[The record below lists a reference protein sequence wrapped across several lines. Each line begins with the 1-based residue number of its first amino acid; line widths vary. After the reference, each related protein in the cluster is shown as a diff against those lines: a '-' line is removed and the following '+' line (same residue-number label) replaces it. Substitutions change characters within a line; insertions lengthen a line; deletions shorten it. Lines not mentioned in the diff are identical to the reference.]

1 MDYKKNLKMRL
12 YIGISYI
19 VLGIILIIL
28 SSFTNSNKDF
38 MSSFG
43 LILAVLGAVRIRNYF
58 IITKNEDTIRKQKI
72 IETDERTISIIHK
85 AKSATFT
92 IYISIMAAATIALS
106 IMDMHEISKWL
117 SYSVC
122 LMVAIYWVCYFIY
135 QKRS

>member
-1 MDYKKNLKMRL
+1 MNYKKNLKLRL
-12 YIGISYI
+12 YLGISYI
-19 VLGIILIIL
+19 VLGIILIVV
-28 SSFTNSNKDF
+28 SFFTNSNNDF

-43 LILAVLGAVRIRNYF
+43 LVLAVLGVVRIRNYF
-58 IITKNEDTIRKQKI
+58 IITKNEDTVRKQKI

-92 IYISIMAAATIALS
+92 IYISILAATIIILS
-106 IMDMHEISKWL
+106 IMNMHEIAKLL

-122 LMVAIYWVCYFIY
+122 LLVVIYWVCYFIY

>member
-12 YIGISYI
+12 YIGVSYI
-19 VLGIILIIL
+19 VLGIVLIIG
-28 SSFTNSNKDF
+28 SFFTNSNNDF

-43 LILAVLGAVRIRNYF
+43 LILAVFGVVRIRNYF
-58 IITKNEDTIRKQKI
+58 LITKSEDAIRKQEI

-92 IYISIMAAATIALS
+92 IYISILAAVVIALS
-106 IMDMHEISKWL
+106 IMNMHEIAKWL
-117 SYSVC
+117 SYSVF
-122 LMVAIYWVCYFIY
+122 LMIAIYWVCYYIY